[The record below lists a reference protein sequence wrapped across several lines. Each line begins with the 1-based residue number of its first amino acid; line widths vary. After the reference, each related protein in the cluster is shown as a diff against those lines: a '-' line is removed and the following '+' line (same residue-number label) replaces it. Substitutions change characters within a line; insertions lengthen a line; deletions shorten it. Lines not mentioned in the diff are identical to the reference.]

1 MLGEFDLIDRYFRDA
16 GARRDDVVLGVGDD
30 GALLRP
36 KAGFDLV
43 MVTDT
48 LVEGTHFKPGASP
61 RSVGHR
67 ALAVNLSDLAAMGAT
82 PAWALLALTLPATNE
97 SWVKEFAAGFLDLA
111 RQHDL
116 ALVGG
121 DTTRGPLSV
130 TVQAVGYVPEGQGL
144 RRSGARVGD
153 VLLVSGTLGDA
164 AAGLHDSNDYLRAR
178 FDYPTP
184 RIALGEALLDAA
196 SAAMDVSDG
205 LLADLAKL
213 AAASGVGA
221 TLAIENLPLSKQLL
235 SEKGLDEAR
244 RLALTGGDD
253 YELLFTMPPARWEE
267 WQRVWVDQSVAD
279 QPVAITPIGRIDAD
293 QGLRMTLA
301 GERVDQ
307 AALGIERSGWD
318 HFKG

>member
-16 GARRDDVVLGVGDD
+16 AARRDDVLLGVGDD
-30 GALLRP
+30 GALLCP

-48 LVEGTHFKPGASP
+48 LVEGTHFKAGASP
-61 RSVGHR
+61 RSIGHR

-82 PAWALLALTLPATNE
+82 PAWALLALTLPATEE
-97 SWVKEFAAGFLDLA
+97 SWLKEFADGFLGLA

-130 TVQAVGYVPEGQGL
+130 TAQAIGYVPHGRGL

-153 VLLVSGTLGDA
+153 VVWVSGTLGDA
-164 AAGLHDSNDYLRAR
+164 AAGLHDSNDYLRQR
-178 FDYPTP
+178 FDYPRP
-184 RIALGEALLDAA
+184 RIALGESLLEVA

-205 LLADLAKL
+205 LLADLSKL
-213 AAASGVGA
+213 TAASGVGA
-221 TLAIENLPLSKQLL
+221 TLEIESLPLSKELL
-235 SEKGLDEAR
+235 GKKGLDEAR

-267 WQRVWVDQSVAD
+267 WQRIWAERSAADQS
-279 QPVAITPIGRIDAD
+279 VAITPIGRIDEH

-301 GERVDQ
+301 GKPIER

-318 HFKG
+318 HFKA

>member
-16 GARRDDVVLGVGDD
+16 AARRADVVLGVGDD

-48 LVEGTHFKPGASP
+48 LVEGTHFKAGASP
-61 RSVGHR
+61 HSIGHR

-82 PAWALLALTLPATNE
+82 PAWALLALTLPSTDE
-97 SWVKEFAAGFLDLA
+97 FWIKEFAGGFLALA

-130 TVQAVGYVPEGQGL
+130 TVQAVGYVPHGRGL

-153 VLLVSGTLGDA
+153 VVLVSGTLGDA
-164 AAGLHDSNDYLRAR
+164 AAGLHDSNEYLRGR
-178 FDYPTP
+178 FDYPTA
-184 RIALGEALLDAA
+184 RIALGESLLDVA

-213 AAASGVGA
+213 TAASGVGA
-221 TLAIENLPLSKQLL
+221 TLEIENLPLSESLL
-235 SEKGLDEAR
+235 AVQGLEVAR
-244 RLALTGGDD
+244 RFALTGGDD
-253 YELLFTMPPARWEE
+253 YELLFTMPEARWED
-267 WQRVWVDQSVAD
+267 WRRAGIDRLAADQS
-279 QPVAITPIGRIDAD
+279 VAITPIGRIDAHE
-293 QGLRMTLA
+293 GLRMTLA
-301 GERVDQ
+301 GKSVDR

-318 HFKG
+318 HFEA

>member
-16 GARRDDVVLGVGDD
+16 AARRDDVLLGVGDD
-30 GALLRP
+30 GALLCP

-48 LVEGTHFKPGASP
+48 LVEGTHFKAGASP
-61 RSVGHR
+61 RSIGHR

-82 PAWALLALTLPATNE
+82 PAWALLALTLPATEE
-97 SWVKEFAAGFLDLA
+97 SWIKEFADGFLGIA

-130 TVQAVGYVPEGQGL
+130 TVQAIGYVPHGRGL

-153 VLLVSGTLGDA
+153 VVWVSGTLGDA
-164 AAGLHDSNDYLRAR
+164 AAGLHDSNDYLRQR
-178 FDYPTP
+178 FDYPRP
-184 RIALGEALLDAA
+184 RIALGESLLEVA

-213 AAASGVGA
+213 TAASGVGA
-221 TLAIENLPLSKQLL
+221 TLEIESLPLSKELL
-235 SEKGLDEAR
+235 GKKGLDEAR

-267 WQRVWVDQSVAD
+267 WQRIWAERSAADQS
-279 QPVAITPIGRIDAD
+279 VAITPIGRIDEH

-301 GERVDQ
+301 GKPIER

-318 HFKG
+318 HFKA

>member
-16 GARRDDVVLGVGDD
+16 AAHRDDVVLGVGDD

-48 LVEGTHFKPGASP
+48 LVEGTHFKSGASP
-61 RSVGHR
+61 HSIGHR
-67 ALAVNLSDLAAMGAT
+67 ALAVNLSDLAAMGAK
-82 PAWALLALTLPATNE
+82 PAWALLALTLPATDE
-97 SWVKEFAAGFLDLA
+97 SWLKEFASGFLDLA
-111 RQHDL
+111 RQYGL

-130 TVQAVGYVPEGQGL
+130 TVQAIGYVPYGRGL
-144 RRSGARVGD
+144 RRSGARVDD
-153 VLLVSGTLGDA
+153 VVLVSGTLGDA
-164 AAGLHDSNDYLRAR
+164 AAGLHDSNDYLSQR

-184 RIALGEALLDAA
+184 RIALGESLLDVA

-213 AAASGVGA
+213 TAASGVGA
-221 TLAIENLPLSKQLL
+221 TVTIDSLPLSKELL
-235 SEKGLDEAR
+235 GERGRDEAR

-253 YELLFTMPPARWEE
+253 YELLFTMPPARWEQ
-267 WQRVWVDQSVAD
+267 WQRISTERSVAD
-279 QPVAITPIGRIDAD
+279 QSVAITPIGHIDAH

-301 GERVDQ
+301 GEPIDHT
-307 AALGIERSGWD
+307 ALGIVRSGWD
-318 HFKG
+318 HFKA

>member
-16 GARRDDVVLGVGDD
+16 TAHRDDVVLGVGDD
-30 GALLRP
+30 GALLCP
-36 KAGFDLV
+36 KAGLDLV

-48 LVEGTHFKPGASP
+48 LVEGTHFKAGASP
-61 RSVGHR
+61 RSIGHR
-67 ALAVNLSDLAAMGAT
+67 ALAVNLSDLAAMGAQ
-82 PAWALLALTLPATNE
+82 PAWALLALTLPATDE
-97 SWVKEFAAGFLDLA
+97 SWLKEFADGFLGLA

-130 TVQAVGYVPEGQGL
+130 TVQAVGYVPHGCGL

-153 VLLVSGTLGDA
+153 VVLVSGTLGDA
-164 AAGLHDSNDYLRAR
+164 AAGLHDSNDYLRQR

-184 RIALGEALLDAA
+184 RIALGESLLEVA

-205 LLADLAKL
+205 LLADLSKL
-213 AAASGVGA
+213 TAASGVGA
-221 TLAIENLPLSKQLL
+221 TLEIESLPLSNELL
-235 SEKGLDEAR
+235 GAKGLDDAR

-253 YELLFTMPPARWEE
+253 YELLFTMAPARWEA
-267 WQRVWVDQSVAD
+267 WQRALTNIVAAD
-279 QPVAITPIGRIDAD
+279 QPVAITSIGHIEASA
-293 QGLRMTLA
+293 GLRMTLA
-301 GERVDQ
+301 GKSVDR
-307 AALGIERSGWD
+307 AALRIERSGWD

>member
-16 GARRDDVVLGVGDD
+16 AARRDDVLLGVGDD
-30 GALLRP
+30 GALLCP

-48 LVEGTHFKPGASP
+48 LVEGTHFKAGASP
-61 RSVGHR
+61 RSIGHR

-82 PAWALLALTLPATNE
+82 PAWALLALTLPATEE
-97 SWVKEFAAGFLDLA
+97 SWIKEFADGFLGLA

-130 TVQAVGYVPEGQGL
+130 TVQAIGYVPHGRGL

-153 VLLVSGTLGDA
+153 VVWVSGTLGDA
-164 AAGLHDSNDYLRAR
+164 AAGLHDSNDYLRQR
-178 FDYPTP
+178 FDYPRP
-184 RIALGEALLDAA
+184 RIALGESLLEVA

-213 AAASGVGA
+213 TAASGVGA
-221 TLAIENLPLSKQLL
+221 TLEIESLPLSKELL
-235 SEKGLDEAR
+235 GKKGLDEAR

-267 WQRVWVDQSVAD
+267 WQRIWAERSAADQS
-279 QPVAITPIGRIDAD
+279 VAITPIGRIDEH

-301 GERVDQ
+301 GKPIER
-307 AALGIERSGWD
+307 AALGVERSGWD
-318 HFKG
+318 HFKA

>member
-16 GARRDDVVLGVGDD
+16 AARRDDVLLGVGDD
-30 GALLRP
+30 GALLCP

-48 LVEGTHFKPGASP
+48 LVEGTHFKAGASP
-61 RSVGHR
+61 RSIGHR

-82 PAWALLALTLPATNE
+82 PAWALLALTLPATEE
-97 SWVKEFAAGFLDLA
+97 SWIKEFADGFLGLA

-130 TVQAVGYVPEGQGL
+130 TVQAIGYVPHGRGL

-153 VLLVSGTLGDA
+153 VVWVSGTLGDA
-164 AAGLHDSNDYLRAR
+164 AAGLHDSNDYLRQR
-178 FDYPTP
+178 FDYPRP
-184 RIALGEALLDAA
+184 RIALGESLLEVA

-213 AAASGVGA
+213 TAASGVGA
-221 TLAIENLPLSKQLL
+221 TLEIESLPLSKELL
-235 SEKGLDEAR
+235 GKKGLDEAR

-267 WQRVWVDQSVAD
+267 WQRIWAERSAADQS
-279 QPVAITPIGRIDAD
+279 VAITPIGRIDEH

-301 GERVDQ
+301 GKPIER

-318 HFKG
+318 HFKA

>member
-1 MLGEFDLIDRYFRDA
+1 
-16 GARRDDVVLGVGDD
+16 V
-30 GALLRP
+30 LRP
-36 KAGFDLV
+36 KPGFDLV

-48 LVEGTHFKPGASP
+48 LVEGTHFKAGASP
-61 RSVGHR
+61 RSIGHR

-82 PAWALLALTLPATNE
+82 PAWALLALTLPATDE
-97 SWVKEFAAGFLDLA
+97 SWIKEFAAGFLDLA
-111 RQHDL
+111 RLHDV

-130 TVQAVGYVPEGQGL
+130 TVQAIGYVPQGKGL

-153 VLLVSGTLGDA
+153 VVLVSGALGDA
-164 AAGLHDSNDYLRAR
+164 AAGLHDSNAYLRGR

-184 RIALGEALLDAA
+184 RIALGECLLDIA

-213 AAASGVGA
+213 TAASGVGA
-221 TLAIENLPLSKQLL
+221 TLEIENLPLSNELL
-235 SEKGLDEAR
+235 GEKGLVDAR

-253 YELLFTMPPARWEE
+253 YELLFTMPRARWEE
-267 WQRVWVDQSVAD
+267 WQRISTERSVAD
-279 QPVAITPIGRIDAD
+279 QSVAITPIGRIDAH

-301 GERVDQ
+301 GEPVDQ

>member
-16 GARRDDVVLGVGDD
+16 AARRDDVLLGVGDD
-30 GALLRP
+30 GALLCP

-48 LVEGTHFKPGASP
+48 LVEGTHFKAGASP
-61 RSVGHR
+61 RSIGHR

-82 PAWALLALTLPATNE
+82 PAWALLALTLPAMEE
-97 SWVKEFAAGFLDLA
+97 SWIKEFADGFLGLA

-130 TVQAVGYVPEGQGL
+130 TVQAIGYVPHGRGL

-153 VLLVSGTLGDA
+153 VVWVSGTLGDA
-164 AAGLHDSNDYLRAR
+164 AAGLHDSNDYLRQR
-178 FDYPTP
+178 FDYPRP
-184 RIALGEALLDAA
+184 RIALGESLLEVA

-213 AAASGVGA
+213 TAASGVGA
-221 TLAIENLPLSKQLL
+221 TLEIESLPLSKELL
-235 SEKGLDEAR
+235 GKKGLDEAR

-267 WQRVWVDQSVAD
+267 WQRIWAERSAADQS
-279 QPVAITPIGRIDAD
+279 VAITPIGRIDEH

-301 GERVDQ
+301 GKPIER

-318 HFKG
+318 HFKA

>member
-16 GARRDDVVLGVGDD
+16 AARRDDVLLGVGDD
-30 GALLRP
+30 GALLCP

-48 LVEGTHFKPGASP
+48 LVEGTHFKAGASP
-61 RSVGHR
+61 RSIGHR

-82 PAWALLALTLPATNE
+82 PAWALLALTLPVTEE
-97 SWVKEFAAGFLDLA
+97 SWIKEFADGFLGLA

-130 TVQAVGYVPEGQGL
+130 TVQAIGYVPHGRGL

-153 VLLVSGTLGDA
+153 VVLVSGTLGDA
-164 AAGLHDSNDYLRAR
+164 AAGLHDSNDDLRQR

-184 RIALGEALLDAA
+184 RIALGESLLEVA

-213 AAASGVGA
+213 TAASGIGA
-221 TLAIENLPLSKQLL
+221 TLEIENLPLSDSLL
-235 SEKGLDEAR
+235 AVKGLDEAR

-253 YELLFTMPPARWEE
+253 YELLFTMSEAHWEE
-267 WQRVWVDQSVAD
+267 WRRVWAERSATDPS
-279 QPVAITPIGRIDAD
+279 VAITPIGRIDEHE
-293 QGLRMTLA
+293 GLRMTLA
-301 GERVDQ
+301 GKSVDRT
-307 AALGIERSGWD
+307 ALGVERSGWD
-318 HFKG
+318 HFKA

>member
-16 GARRDDVVLGVGDD
+16 AARRADVVLGVGDD

-48 LVEGTHFKPGASP
+48 LVEGTHFKAGASP
-61 RSVGHR
+61 RSIGHR

-82 PAWALLALTLPATNE
+82 PAWALLALTLPATDE
-97 SWVKEFAAGFLDLA
+97 SWIKEFAAGFLDLA
-111 RQHDL
+111 RQHDV

-130 TVQAVGYVPEGQGL
+130 TVQAIGYVPHGRGL

-153 VLLVSGTLGDA
+153 VVLVSGTLGDA

-178 FDYPTP
+178 FDYPAP
-184 RIALGEALLDAA
+184 RIALGESLLAVA

-213 AAASGVGA
+213 TAASGIGA
-221 TLAIENLPLSKQLL
+221 TLAIESLPLSNELL
-235 SEKGLDEAR
+235 AVKGLDEAR

-267 WQRVWVDQSVAD
+267 WQRIWAQRSAADQS
-279 QPVAITPIGRIDAD
+279 VAITPIGRIDEH

-301 GERVDQ
+301 GKPIER
-307 AALGIERSGWD
+307 AALGVERSGWD
-318 HFKG
+318 HFKA

>member
-16 GARRDDVVLGVGDD
+16 AARRDDVLLGVGDD
-30 GALLRP
+30 GALLCP

-48 LVEGTHFKPGASP
+48 LVEGTHFKAGASP
-61 RSVGHR
+61 RSIGHR

-82 PAWALLALTLPATNE
+82 PAWALLALTLPATEE
-97 SWVKEFAAGFLDLA
+97 SWIKEFADGFLGLA

-130 TVQAVGYVPEGQGL
+130 TVQAIGYVPHGRGL

-153 VLLVSGTLGDA
+153 VVWVSGTLGDA
-164 AAGLHDSNDYLRAR
+164 AAGLHDSNDYLRQR
-178 FDYPTP
+178 FDYPRP
-184 RIALGEALLDAA
+184 RIALGESLLEVA

-213 AAASGVGA
+213 TTASGVGA
-221 TLAIENLPLSKQLL
+221 TLEIESLPLSKELL
-235 SEKGLDEAR
+235 GKKGLDEAR

-267 WQRVWVDQSVAD
+267 WQRIWAERSAADQS
-279 QPVAITPIGRIDAD
+279 VAITPIGRIDEH

-301 GERVDQ
+301 GKPIER
-307 AALGIERSGWD
+307 AALGVERSGWD
-318 HFKG
+318 HFKA